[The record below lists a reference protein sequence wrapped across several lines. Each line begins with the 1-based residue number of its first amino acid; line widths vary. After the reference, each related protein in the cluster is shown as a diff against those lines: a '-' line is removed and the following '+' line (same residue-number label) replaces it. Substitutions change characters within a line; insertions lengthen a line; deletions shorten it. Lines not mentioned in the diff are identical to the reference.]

1 MNQSDLQKQ
10 LAKLRRDKRL
20 LWLGV
25 LFFVIVVLW
34 ILISVFT
41 VTKTSSISP
50 ELRELAKSFVPRL
63 ESKVFDE
70 IILKKV
76 YVPEELGSFPI
87 YIYDKK
93 SVGAT
98 MEMIDITAAIAA
110 NEATEILPEESGS
123 SESTESAE
131 TIEVTTDEAID
142 SQEAS
147 DSSQV
152 ITEQPI
158 EDEV

>member
-63 ESKVFDE
+63 ESKIFDE
-70 IILKKV
+70 IILKKA
-76 YVPEELGSFPI
+76 YVAEDLGDFPI
-87 YIYDKK
+87 YIYNKK
-93 SVGAT
+93 SPGAE
-98 MEMIDITAAIAA
+98 MQMIDITAAAVASEAA
-110 NEATEILPEESGS
+110 LTSSEENSS

-131 TIEVTTDEAID
+131 IIESTADETLG
-142 SQEAS
+142 SREAS

-152 ITEQPI
+152 IIEQST